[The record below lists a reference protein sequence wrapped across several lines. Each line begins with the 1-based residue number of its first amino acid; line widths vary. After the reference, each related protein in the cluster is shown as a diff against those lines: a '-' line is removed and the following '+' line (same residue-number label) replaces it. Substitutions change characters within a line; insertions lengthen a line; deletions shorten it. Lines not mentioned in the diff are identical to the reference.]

1 LFLKKLVFC
10 FNFCN
15 HSLLRKEDYLFSGG
29 DAQLPDQVMVWT
41 WQAHFGKGPK
51 TGLPLSGRDV
61 DVLKIRNIRREM

>member
-1 LFLKKLVFC
+1 M
-10 FNFCN
+10 
-15 HSLLRKEDYLFSGG
+15 
-29 DAQLPDQVMVWT
+29 PDQVMVWT

>member
-1 LFLKKLVFC
+1 LVYTKVVALNMIYNSVVD
-10 FNFCN
+10 NFFIEIIKRTEFFV
-15 HSLLRKEDYLFSGG
+15 L
-29 DAQLPDQVMVWT
+29 T